1 MINRVLRR
9 NLFASFIFTA
19 ALISPTAWSEQY
31 AANFKG
37 TDIQEFIN
45 IVGKNL
51 NKTIIVDP
59 TVRGKVNVRSYDLL
73 TEDQYFQFFL
83 NVLQVYGYAA
93 VEMDN
98 DILKVIKDKD
108 AKVSN
113 IQIADD
119 KSPGKGDEMV
129 TRIVALYN
137 TEAKQLAPLLR
148 QLNDNAGGGNVVNY
162 DPSNVLMITGRA
174 AVVNK
179 LVEIVKRVDQQGDT
193 ATTVVRLKF
202 ASAGEIVR
210 IIDSLYRPGGNG
222 AQLPGKAPKLVADE
236 RMNAVIVSGDKKSRN
251 RVIGL
256 IKRLDEEQASNGNT
270 KVRYLRYA
278 NAEDLVKVL
287 TGFAEKLEKS
297 KDRGGKSGSSA
308 NEINIM
314 AHTDTNALVISANPE
329 QMRTLESVINQLDI
343 RRAQVL
349 VEAIIVEVAEGDDV
363 GFGIQ
368 WGTLAGGGTQF
379 NNLGPTIGEIG
390 AGVWQARPTKG
401 TTVCSDN
408 GTCTENPEQPGDIT
422 LLAQALGKINGM
434 AWGITMG
441 DFGAL
446 LQAVSSD
453 TNSNVL
459 ATPSITTLDNQEASF
474 IVGDEVPILTGA
486 QNSSN
491 GNSNPFQTVERK
503 EVGVKLKVIPQI
515 NEGSSVKLTIE
526 QEVSGINGNT
536 GVDVT
541 FATRRLTTTVMA
553 DSGQIVVLGGLI
565 NEEVQES
572 IQKVPFLGDI
582 PFIGH
587 LFKSSSSR
595 KKKRNLMV
603 FIKPTI
609 IRDGV
614 TMQGIAGRK
623 YNYFRALQIEQEER
637 GINLMP
643 NTNVPMLDEWDQTEH
658 LSPEVNE
665 ILERYKEGKGLDTRI
680 RKADPALEQIEK
692 NRLKDQEIID
702 KKVEQKEEQKKEDKK
717 ETANKMPQKKQSSQK
732 VAQPKS
738 APQSGSGDV
747 VLDLSHKQLDLRGLI
762 EAKNIANE

>member
-1 MINRVLRR
+1 MIKKVFRR
-9 NLFASFIFTA
+9 KLVAGLFAMTSLCA
-19 ALISPTAWSEQY
+19 PQVLAEQY

-59 TVRGKVNVRSYDLL
+59 TVRGKINVRSYDLL
-73 TEDQYFQFFL
+73 NDDQYFQFFL

-98 DILKVIKDKD
+98 NILKVIKDKD

-113 IQIADD
+113 IRVANDR
-119 KSPGKGDEMV
+119 SPGQGDEMV

-179 LVEIVKRVDQQGDT
+179 LVEIVRRVDQQGDT
-193 ATTVVRLKF
+193 DAQIVNLQH

-210 IIDSLYRPGGNG
+210 IIETLYRPSGN
-222 AQLPGKAPKLVADE
+222 QSQMPGQAPKLVADE
-236 RMNAVIVSGDKKSRN
+236 RMNAVIVNGDKKSRQ
-251 RVIGL
+251 RVIEL
-256 IKRLDEEQASNGNT
+256 IERLDAEEANNGNT

-278 NAEDLVKVL
+278 NAEDLAKVL
-287 TGFAEKLEKS
+287 KGFAEKLQKEGSKS
-297 KDRGGKSGSSA
+297 SRSSSMR
-308 NEINIM
+308 NEITIM
-314 AHTDTNALVISANPE
+314 AHSDTNALVISADPE

-349 VEAIIVEVAEGDDV
+349 VEAIIVEVSEGDDV

-379 NNLGPTIGEIG
+379 NNLGATIGEIG
-390 AGVWQARPTKG
+390 AGVWQARPEEG
-401 TTVCSDN
+401 TFIT
-408 GTCTENPEQPGDIT
+408 NPNTGAVIGQNPDKPGDIT
-422 LLAQALGKINGM
+422 LLAQALGKISGM
-434 AWGITMG
+434 AWGVTMG

-503 EVGVKLKVIPQI
+503 EVGVKLKVVPQI

-526 QEVSGINGNT
+526 QEVSGINGKT

-541 FATRRLTTTVMA
+541 FATRRLMTTVMA

-572 IQKVPFLGDI
+572 VQKVPLLGDI

-587 LFKSSSSR
+587 LFKSSSSG

-623 YNYFRALQIEQEER
+623 YNYFRALQIEQQER

-643 NTNVPMLDEWDQTEH
+643 KSNVPVLEEWDQEEY

-665 ILERYKEGKGLDTRI
+665 ILKRYKEGKGLDTRI
-680 RKADPALEQIEK
+680 RKSDVALKHIEK
-692 NRLKDQEIID
+692 KMLEDRLHSAETHMNENTSSI
-702 KKVEQKEEQKKEDKK
+702 KKSIQTK
-717 ETANKMPQKKQSSQK
+717 
-732 VAQPKS
+732 
-738 APQSGSGDV
+738 
-747 VLDLSHKQLDLRGLI
+747 
-762 EAKNIANE
+762 

>member
-1 MINRVLRR
+1 MNNKGLRHKI
-9 NLFASFIFTA
+9 FAGMLAGA
-19 ALISPTAWSEQY
+19 AMLASHGAWSEQY

-59 TVRGKVNVRSYDLL
+59 TVRGKINVRSYDLL
-73 TEDQYFQFFL
+73 SDEQYYQFFL
-83 NVLQVYGYAA
+83 NVLQVYGYAV
-93 VEMDN
+93 VEMEN
-98 DILKVIKDKD
+98 QVIKVIKDKD
-108 AKVSN
+108 AKTAAIRV
-113 IQIADD
+113 ADD
-119 KSPGKGDEMV
+119 SSPGLGDEMV

-162 DPSNVLMITGRA
+162 DPSNVLMISGRA

-179 LVEIVKRVDQQGDT
+179 LVDIVRRVDKQGDT
-193 ATTVVRLKF
+193 AVQVVSLEF

-210 IIDSLYRPGGNG
+210 IIDTLYRSSANQ
-222 AQLPGKAPKLVADE
+222 AQLPGQAPKVVADE
-236 RMNAVIVSGDKKSRN
+236 RINAVVVSGDEKSRQ
-251 RVIGL
+251 RVVEL
-256 IKRLDEEQASNGNT
+256 IKRLDAEQASTGNT

-278 NAEDLVKVL
+278 KAEDLVEVL
-287 TGFAEKLEKS
+287 TGFAQNLQGDKDGAQQQGGS
-297 KDRGGKSGSSA
+297 KRR

-314 AHTDTNALVISANPE
+314 AHPDTNALVISAEPD
-329 QMRTLESVINQLDI
+329 QLRTIENVISQLDI

-349 VEAIIVEVAEGDDV
+349 VEAIIVEVSEGDDV

-368 WGTLAGGGTQF
+368 WATEAGGGTQF

-390 AGVWQARPTKG
+390 AGVWSARDQKASQT
-401 TTVCSDN
+401 CSGAGDN
-408 GTCTENPEQPGDIT
+408 QTCTDNPDTPGDIT
-422 LLAQALGKINGM
+422 LLAQALGKVNGM
-434 AWGITMG
+434 AWGVAMG

-446 LQAVSSD
+446 IQAVSSD

-474 IVGDEVPILTGA
+474 IVGDEVPILTGS

-503 EVGVKLKVIPQI
+503 EVGVKLKVVPQI

-526 QEVSGINGNT
+526 QEVSGINGKT

-572 IQKVPFLGDI
+572 VQKVPFLGDI
-582 PFIGH
+582 PVIGH
-587 LFKSSSSR
+587 LFKSSSSG
-595 KKKRNLMV
+595 KKKKNLMI

-609 IRDGV
+609 IRDGI
-614 TMQGIAGRK
+614 TMEGIAGRK
-623 YNYFRALQIEQEER
+623 YNYFRALQLNQQER

-643 NTNVPMLDEWDQTEH
+643 NSQVPVLEEWDQEAY
-658 LSPEVNE
+658 LPDEVNE
-665 ILERYKEGKGLDTRI
+665 VLERYKNGDGLDTKMRQT
-680 RKADPALEQIEK
+680 DPALKSISDRKQT
-692 NRLKDQEIID
+692 DV
-702 KKVEQKEEQKKEDKK
+702 KVDDSENAD
-717 ETANKMPQKKQSSQK
+717 
-732 VAQPKS
+732 
-738 APQSGSGDV
+738 D
-747 VLDLSHKQLDLRGLI
+747 
-762 EAKNIANE
+762 

>member
-1 MINRVLRR
+1 MNNKRIRTKLIAGLV
-9 NLFASFIFTA
+9 ATA
-19 ALISPTAWSEQY
+19 ALLTQQSAWSEQY

-59 TVRGKVNVRSYDLL
+59 TIRGKINVRSYDMLND
-73 TEDQYFQFFL
+73 EQYYQFFL
-83 NVLQVYGYAA
+83 NVLQVYGYAV
-93 VEMDN
+93 VELEN
-98 DILKVIKDKD
+98 NVIKVIKDKD
-108 AKVSN
+108 AKTSSIRV
-113 IQIADD
+113 ADD
-119 KSPGKGDEMV
+119 NTPGLGDEMV

-174 AVVNK
+174 NVVNK
-179 LVEIVKRVDQQGDT
+179 LVEIVRRVDKQGDT
-193 ATTVVRLKF
+193 EVQVVPLEY
-202 ASAGEIVR
+202 ASAGEMVR
-210 IIDSLYRPGGNG
+210 IIDTLYRASANQ
-222 AQLPGKAPKLVADE
+222 AQLPGQAPKVVADE
-236 RMNAVIVSGDKKSRN
+236 RINAVVVSGDERSRQ
-251 RVIGL
+251 RVVEL
-256 IKRLDEEQASNGNT
+256 IHRLDAEQASTGNT

-278 NAEDLVKVL
+278 KAEDLVEVL
-287 TGFAEKLEKS
+287 TGFAQKLEG
-297 KDRGGKSGSSA
+297 KDGAAPAPGSAGGKRR

-314 AHTDTNALVISANPE
+314 AHEDTNALVISAEPD

-368 WGTLAGGGTQF
+368 WATEAGGGTQF

-390 AGVWQARPTKG
+390 AGIWAAQDQKA
-401 TTVCSDN
+401 SQ
-408 GTCTENPEQPGDIT
+408 TCTGSGDNLTCTQNPDTKGDIT
-422 LLAQALGKINGM
+422 LLAQALGKVNGM
-434 AWGITMG
+434 AWGVTMG

-446 LQAVSSD
+446 VQAVSSD

-486 QNSSN
+486 QNSTN

-503 EVGVKLKVIPQI
+503 EVGVKLKVVPQI
-515 NEGSSVKLTIE
+515 NEGNAVKLTIE
-526 QEVSGINGNT
+526 QEVSGINGKTN
-536 GVDVT
+536 VDVT

-572 IQKVPFLGDI
+572 VQKVPFLGDI
-582 PFIGH
+582 PILGH
-587 LFKSSSSR
+587 LFKSSSSG
-595 KKKRNLMV
+595 KKKKNLMV

-614 TMQGIAGRK
+614 TMEGIAGRK
-623 YNYFRALQIEQEER
+623 YNYFRALQLEQQER

-643 NTNVPMLDEWDQTEH
+643 NTNVPMLEEWSQEEY
-658 LSPEVNE
+658 LPPEVNE
-665 ILERYKEGKGLDTRI
+665 ILERYKQGKGLDTKM
-680 RKADPALEQIEK
+680 RKTDSTLKTLDENKQGEADE
-692 NRLKDQEIID
+692 
-702 KKVEQKEEQKKEDKK
+702 
-717 ETANKMPQKKQSSQK
+717 
-732 VAQPKS
+732 
-738 APQSGSGDV
+738 
-747 VLDLSHKQLDLRGLI
+747 
-762 EAKNIANE
+762 

>member
-1 MINRVLRR
+1 MIMKKKGFRR
-9 NLFASFIFTA
+9 SLIATVVAGA
-19 ALISPTAWSEQY
+19 AFMAQPAWSEQY

-51 NKTIIVDP
+51 DKTIIVDP
-59 TVRGKVNVRSYDLL
+59 SIRGKINVRSYDLL
-73 TEDQYFQFFL
+73 NDEQYYQFFL
-83 NVLQVYGYAA
+83 NVLQVYGYAV
-93 VEMDN
+93 VEMEN
-98 DILKVIKDKD
+98 NILKVVKDKD
-108 AKVSN
+108 AKVAN
-113 IQIADD
+113 IRVADD
-119 KSPGKGDEMV
+119 KHPGLGDEMV

-179 LVEIVKRVDQQGDT
+179 LVDIVRRVDKQGDVST
-193 ATTVVRLKF
+193 QVVNLKH

-210 IIDSLYRPGGNG
+210 IVESLYRSSGNQAQMPG
-222 AQLPGKAPKLVADE
+222 QAPKIVADE
-236 RMNAVIVSGDKKSRN
+236 RINAVIVSGDEKSRD
-251 RVIGL
+251 RVVSL
-256 IKRLDEEQASNGNT
+256 IHKLDEEQASNGNT

-278 NAEDLVKVL
+278 NAEDLEKVL
-287 TGFAEKLEKS
+287 TGFAEKLEEN
-297 KDRGGKSGSSA
+297 KDGGKSRSGGRDSK
-308 NEINIM
+308 INIM
-314 AHTDTNALVISANPE
+314 AHVETNALVISADPD

-368 WGTLAGGGTQF
+368 WGTEAGGGTQF

-390 AGVWQARPTKG
+390 AGIWNARPKEG
-401 TTVCSDN
+401 TFIT
-408 GTCTENPEQPGDIT
+408 NPNDGKVIGQNPDTPGDIT
-422 LLAQALGKINGM
+422 LLAQALGKVSGM
-434 AWGITMG
+434 AWGVTMG

-446 LQAVSSD
+446 MQAVSSD

-474 IVGDEVPILTGA
+474 IVGDEVPVLTGA

-515 NEGSSVKLTIE
+515 NEGTSVKLTIE
-526 QEVSGINGNT
+526 QEVSGINGKT

-572 IQKVPFLGDI
+572 VQKVPFLGDI
-582 PFIGH
+582 PIIGH
-587 LFKSSSSR
+587 LFKSSSSG
-595 KKKRNLMV
+595 KKKKNLMV

-614 TMQGIAGRK
+614 TMEGIAGRK
-623 YNYFRALQIEQEER
+623 YNYFRALQLEQQER
-637 GINLMP
+637 GVNLMP
-643 NTNVPMLDEWDQTEH
+643 NTQVPVLEQWNQAEY
-658 LSPEVNE
+658 LAPEVND
-665 ILERYKEGKGLDTRI
+665 ILERYKEGRGLDTKM
-680 RKADPALEQIEK
+680 RKTDSTLKTLEK
-692 NRLKDQEIID
+692 NKQKDAGHEH
-702 KKVEQKEEQKKEDKK
+702 E
-717 ETANKMPQKKQSSQK
+717 
-732 VAQPKS
+732 
-738 APQSGSGDV
+738 
-747 VLDLSHKQLDLRGLI
+747 
-762 EAKNIANE
+762 

>member
-1 MINRVLRR
+1 MNNKRIRTKLIAGLV
-9 NLFASFIFTA
+9 ATA
-19 ALISPTAWSEQY
+19 ALLTQQSAWSEQY

-59 TVRGKVNVRSYDLL
+59 TIRGKINVRSYDMLND
-73 TEDQYFQFFL
+73 EQYYQFFL
-83 NVLQVYGYAA
+83 NVLQVYGYAV
-93 VEMDN
+93 VELEN
-98 DILKVIKDKD
+98 NVIKVIKDKD
-108 AKVSN
+108 AKTSSIRV
-113 IQIADD
+113 ADD
-119 KSPGKGDEMV
+119 NTPGLGDEMV

-174 AVVNK
+174 NVVNK
-179 LVEIVKRVDQQGDT
+179 LVEIVRRVDKQGDT
-193 ATTVVRLKF
+193 EVQVVPLEY
-202 ASAGEIVR
+202 ASAGEMVR
-210 IIDSLYRPGGNG
+210 IIDTLYRASANQ
-222 AQLPGKAPKLVADE
+222 AQLPGQAPKVVADE
-236 RMNAVIVSGDKKSRN
+236 RINAVVVSGDERSRQ
-251 RVIGL
+251 RVVEL
-256 IKRLDEEQASNGNT
+256 IHRLDAEQASTGNT

-278 NAEDLVKVL
+278 KAEDLVEVL
-287 TGFAEKLEKS
+287 TGFAQKLEG
-297 KDRGGKSGSSA
+297 KDGAAPAPGSAGGKRR

-314 AHTDTNALVISANPE
+314 AHEDTNALVISAEPD

-368 WGTLAGGGTQF
+368 WATEAGGGTQF

-390 AGVWQARPTKG
+390 AGIWAAQDQKA
-401 TTVCSDN
+401 SQ
-408 GTCTENPEQPGDIT
+408 TCTGSGDNLTCTQNPDTKGDIT
-422 LLAQALGKINGM
+422 RLAQALGKVNGM
-434 AWGITMG
+434 AWGVTMG

-446 LQAVSSD
+446 VQAVSSD

-486 QNSSN
+486 QNSTN

-503 EVGVKLKVIPQI
+503 EVGVKLKVVPQI
-515 NEGSSVKLTIE
+515 NEGNAVKLTIE
-526 QEVSGINGNT
+526 QEVSGINGKTN
-536 GVDVT
+536 VDVT

-572 IQKVPFLGDI
+572 VQKVPFLGDI
-582 PFIGH
+582 PILGH
-587 LFKSSSSR
+587 LFKSSSSG
-595 KKKRNLMV
+595 KKKKNLMV

-614 TMQGIAGRK
+614 TMEGIAGRK
-623 YNYFRALQIEQEER
+623 YNYFRALQLEQQER

-643 NTNVPMLDEWDQTEH
+643 NTNVPMLEEWSQEEY
-658 LSPEVNE
+658 LPPEVNE
-665 ILERYKEGKGLDTRI
+665 ILERYKQGKGLDTKM
-680 RKADPALEQIEK
+680 RKTDSTLKTLDENKQGEADE
-692 NRLKDQEIID
+692 
-702 KKVEQKEEQKKEDKK
+702 
-717 ETANKMPQKKQSSQK
+717 
-732 VAQPKS
+732 
-738 APQSGSGDV
+738 
-747 VLDLSHKQLDLRGLI
+747 
-762 EAKNIANE
+762 

>member
-1 MINRVLRR
+1 MNNKRIRTKLIAGLV
-9 NLFASFIFTA
+9 ATA
-19 ALISPTAWSEQY
+19 ALLTQQSAWSEQY

-59 TVRGKVNVRSYDLL
+59 TIRGKINVRSYDMLND
-73 TEDQYFQFFL
+73 EQYYQFFL
-83 NVLQVYGYAA
+83 NVLQVYGYAV
-93 VEMDN
+93 VELEN
-98 DILKVIKDKD
+98 NVIKVIKDKD
-108 AKVSN
+108 AKTSSIRV
-113 IQIADD
+113 ADD
-119 KSPGKGDEMV
+119 NTPGLGDEMV

-174 AVVNK
+174 NVVNK
-179 LVEIVKRVDQQGDT
+179 LVEIVRRVDKQGDT
-193 ATTVVRLKF
+193 EVQVVPLEY

-210 IIDSLYRPGGNG
+210 IIDTLYRASANQ
-222 AQLPGKAPKLVADE
+222 AQLPGQAPKVVADE
-236 RMNAVIVSGDKKSRN
+236 RINAVVVSGDERSRQ
-251 RVIGL
+251 RVVEL
-256 IKRLDEEQASNGNT
+256 IHRLDAEQASTGNT

-278 NAEDLVKVL
+278 KAEDLVEVL
-287 TGFAEKLEKS
+287 TGFAQKLEG
-297 KDRGGKSGSSA
+297 KDGAAPAPGSAGGKRR

-314 AHTDTNALVISANPE
+314 AHEDTNALVISAEPD

-368 WGTLAGGGTQF
+368 WATEAGGGTQF

-390 AGVWQARPTKG
+390 AGIWAAQDQKA
-401 TTVCSDN
+401 SQ
-408 GTCTENPEQPGDIT
+408 TCTGSGDNLTCTQNPDTKGDIT
-422 LLAQALGKINGM
+422 LLAQALGKVNGM
-434 AWGITMG
+434 AWGVTMG

-446 LQAVSSD
+446 VQAVSSD

-486 QNSSN
+486 QNSTN

-503 EVGVKLKVIPQI
+503 EVGVKLKVVPQI
-515 NEGSSVKLTIE
+515 NEGNAVKLTIE
-526 QEVSGINGNT
+526 QEVSGINGKTN
-536 GVDVT
+536 VDVT

-572 IQKVPFLGDI
+572 VQKVPFLGDI
-582 PFIGH
+582 PILGH
-587 LFKSSSSR
+587 LFKSSSSG
-595 KKKRNLMV
+595 KKKKNLMV

-614 TMQGIAGRK
+614 TMEGIAGRK
-623 YNYFRALQIEQEER
+623 YNYFRALQLEQQKR

-643 NTNVPMLDEWDQTEH
+643 NTNVPMLEEWSQEEY
-658 LSPEVNE
+658 LPPEVNE
-665 ILERYKEGKGLDTRI
+665 ILERYKQGKGLDTKMR
-680 RKADPALEQIEK
+680 RTDSTLKTLDENKQGEADE
-692 NRLKDQEIID
+692 
-702 KKVEQKEEQKKEDKK
+702 
-717 ETANKMPQKKQSSQK
+717 
-732 VAQPKS
+732 
-738 APQSGSGDV
+738 
-747 VLDLSHKQLDLRGLI
+747 
-762 EAKNIANE
+762 

>member
-1 MINRVLRR
+1 MRKKGLRHK
-9 NLFASFIFTA
+9 LIAGMLASA
-19 ALISPTAWSEQY
+19 AILASPVTWSEQY

-59 TVRGKVNVRSYDLL
+59 TVRGKINVRSYDLL
-73 TEDQYFQFFL
+73 NDEQYYQFFL

-93 VEMDN
+93 VEMEN
-98 DILKVIKDKD
+98 QVIKIIKDKD
-108 AKVSN
+108 AKFAAIRV
-113 IQIADD
+113 ADD
-119 KSPGKGDEMV
+119 GVPGLGDEMV

-162 DPSNVLMITGRA
+162 DPSNVLMISGRA

-179 LVEIVKRVDQQGDT
+179 LVDIVRRVDKQGDT
-193 ATTVVRLKF
+193 AVQVVSLEY
-202 ASAGEIVR
+202 ASASEIVR
-210 IIDSLYRPGGNG
+210 IVDTLYRANANQ
-222 AQLPGKAPKLVADE
+222 AQLPGQAPKVVADE
-236 RMNAVIVSGDKKSRN
+236 RINSVIVSGDEKSRQ
-251 RVIGL
+251 RVVDL
-256 IKRLDEEQASNGNT
+256 IKRLDAEQASTGNT

-278 NAEDLVKVL
+278 KAEDLVEVL
-287 TGFAEKLEKS
+287 TGFAQRLQES
-297 KDRGGKSGSSA
+297 KEGGQTGSSKRR

-314 AHTDTNALVISANPE
+314 AHTDTNALVISAEPD
-329 QMRTLESVINQLDI
+329 QLRTLESVINQLDI

-349 VEAIIVEVAEGDDV
+349 VEAIIVEVSEGDDI

-368 WGTLAGGGTQF
+368 WATEAGGGTQF

-390 AGVWQARPTKG
+390 AGIWQARDQDG
-401 TTVCSDN
+401 TTICDPN
-408 GTCTENPEQPGDIT
+408 GTCTTNPTQRGDIT
-422 LLAQALGKINGM
+422 VLAQALGKVNGM
-434 AWGITMG
+434 AWGVTMG

-446 LQAVSSD
+446 IQAVSSD

-474 IVGDEVPILTGA
+474 IVGDEVPILTGS

-503 EVGVKLKVIPQI
+503 EVGVKLKVVPQI
-515 NEGSSVKLTIE
+515 NEGASVKLTIE
-526 QEVSGINGNT
+526 QEVSGINGKT

-572 IQKVPFLGDI
+572 VQKVPFLGDI
-582 PFIGH
+582 PVIGH
-587 LFKSSSSR
+587 LFKSSSSG
-595 KKKRNLMV
+595 KKKKNLMV

-609 IRDGV
+609 IRDGI
-614 TMQGIAGRK
+614 TMEGVAGRK
-623 YNYFRALQIEQEER
+623 YNYFRALQLEQRDR
-637 GINLMP
+637 GVNLMP
-643 NTNVPMLDEWDQTEH
+643 GAQVPVLEEWDQEAY
-658 LSPEVNE
+658 LPDEVNQV
-665 ILERYKEGKGLDTRI
+665 LDRYKSGKGLDTQLRETDTTLKALDE
-680 RKADPALEQIEK
+680 RKKA
-692 NRLKDQEIID
+692 
-702 KKVEQKEEQKKEDKK
+702 
-717 ETANKMPQKKQSSQK
+717 SSE
-732 VAQPKS
+732 S
-738 APQSGSGDV
+738 EGTD
-747 VLDLSHKQLDLRGLI
+747 
-762 EAKNIANE
+762 E

>member
-1 MINRVLRR
+1 MNNKGLRHKIIAGMIAGAAML
-9 NLFASFIFTA
+9 ASHG
-19 ALISPTAWSEQY
+19 AWSEQY

-59 TVRGKVNVRSYDLL
+59 TVRGKINVRSYDLL
-73 TEDQYFQFFL
+73 NDDQYYQFFL
-83 NVLQVYGYAA
+83 NVLQVYGYAV
-93 VEMDN
+93 VEMEN
-98 DILKVIKDKD
+98 HVIKVIKDKD
-108 AKVSN
+108 AKTAAIRV
-113 IQIADD
+113 ADD
-119 KSPGKGDEMV
+119 STPGLGDEMV

-162 DPSNVLMITGRA
+162 DPSNVLMISGRA

-179 LVEIVKRVDQQGDT
+179 LVDIVRRVDKQGDT
-193 ATTVVRLKF
+193 AVQVVSLEF

-210 IIDSLYRPGGNG
+210 IIDTLYRSSANQS
-222 AQLPGKAPKLVADE
+222 QLPGQAPKVVADE
-236 RMNAVIVSGDKKSRN
+236 RTNAVIVSGDEKSRQ
-251 RVIGL
+251 RVVEL
-256 IKRLDEEQASNGNT
+256 IKRLDAEQANTGNT

-278 NAEDLVKVL
+278 NAEDLVEVL
-287 TGFAEKLEKS
+287 TGFAQNLQSDKDGAATQGGGGS
-297 KDRGGKSGSSA
+297 KRRS
-308 NEINIM
+308 EINIM
-314 AHTDTNALVISANPE
+314 AHADTNALVISAEPD
-329 QMRTLESVINQLDI
+329 QMRTIESVINQLDI

-368 WGTLAGGGTQF
+368 WVTEAGGGTQF

-390 AGVWQARPTKG
+390 AGIWNAREQEG
-401 TTVCSDN
+401 TYIT
-408 GTCTENPEQPGDIT
+408 NPSTGEVIGQNPSSQGDIT
-422 LLAQALGKINGM
+422 LLAQALGKVNGM
-434 AWGITMG
+434 AWGVAMG

-446 LQAVSSD
+446 IQAVSSD

-474 IVGDEVPILTGA
+474 IVGDEVPILTGS

-503 EVGVKLKVIPQI
+503 EVGVKLKVVPQI
-515 NEGSSVKLTIE
+515 NEGTSVKLTIE
-526 QEVSGINGNT
+526 QEVSGINGKT

-565 NEEVQES
+565 SEEVQES
-572 IQKVPFLGDI
+572 VQKVPFLGDLPI
-582 PFIGH
+582 IGH
-587 LFKSSSSR
+587 LFKSSSSG
-595 KKKRNLMV
+595 KKKKNLMV

-609 IRDGV
+609 IRDGI
-614 TMQGIAGRK
+614 TMEGIAGRK
-623 YNYFRALQIEQEER
+623 YNYFRALQLEQQSG

-643 NTNVPMLDEWDQTEH
+643 DSNVPILDEWDQDTYV
-658 LSPEVNE
+658 PDDVNQV
-665 ILERYKEGKGLDTRI
+665 LERYKNGKGLETQMRET
-680 RKADPALEQIEK
+680 DPALKSINESKQTNDLNDSEQ
-692 NRLKDQEIID
+692 NDD
-702 KKVEQKEEQKKEDKK
+702 
-717 ETANKMPQKKQSSQK
+717 
-732 VAQPKS
+732 
-738 APQSGSGDV
+738 
-747 VLDLSHKQLDLRGLI
+747 
-762 EAKNIANE
+762 

>member
-1 MINRVLRR
+1 MNNKGFRR
-9 NLFASFIFTA
+9 KLIATLVAGA
-19 ALISPTAWSEQY
+19 ALLAQPAWSEQY

-59 TVRGKVNVRSYDLL
+59 TIRGKINVRSYDLL
-73 TEDQYFQFFL
+73 NDEQYYQFFL
-83 NVLQVYGYAA
+83 NVLQVYGYAV

-98 DILKVIKDKD
+98 NIIKVIKDKD
-108 AKVSN
+108 AKLSN
-113 IQIADD
+113 IRVADD
-119 KSPGKGDEMV
+119 GKPGGGDEMV
-129 TRIVALYN
+129 TRIVPLYN

-174 AVVNK
+174 ATVNK
-179 LVEIVKRVDQQGDT
+179 LVEIVQKVDQQGDVET
-193 ATTVVRLKF
+193 QVVNLKH
-202 ASAGEIVR
+202 ASASEVVR
-210 IIDSLYRPGGNG
+210 IIDTLYRSSGNQAQMPG
-222 AQLPGKAPKLVADE
+222 QAPKVVADE
-236 RMNAVIVSGDKKSRN
+236 RINAVIVSGDEKSRE
-251 RVIGL
+251 RVVAL
-256 IKRLDEEQASNGNT
+256 IKKLDEEQASNGNT

-278 NAEDLVKVL
+278 NAEDLVDVL
-287 TGFAEKLEKS
+287 TGFAEKLEEE
-297 KDRGGKSGSSA
+297 KDGGKSRSA
-308 NEINIM
+308 RNSKINIM
-314 AHTDTNALVISANPE
+314 AHTDTNALVISAEPD

-363 GFGIQ
+363 GFGVQ
-368 WGTLAGGGTQF
+368 WATTAGGGTQF

-390 AGVWQARPTKG
+390 AGIWQAQGEEG
-401 TTVCSDN
+401 TTVCTEN
-408 GTCTENPEQPGDIT
+408 GTCTENPDTRGDIT
-422 LLAQALGKINGM
+422 LLAQALGKVNGM
-434 AWGITMG
+434 AWGVTMG

-446 LQAVSSD
+446 VQAVSSD

-474 IVGDEVPILTGA
+474 IVGDEVPVLTGA

-515 NEGSSVKLTIE
+515 NEGTSVKLTIE
-526 QEVSGINGNT
+526 QEVSGINGKT

-553 DSGQIVVLGGLI
+553 DSGEIVVLGGLI

-572 IQKVPFLGDI
+572 VQKVPFLGDI
-582 PFIGH
+582 PIIGH
-587 LFKSSSSR
+587 LFKSSSSG
-595 KKKRNLMV
+595 KKKKNLMV

-614 TMQGIAGRK
+614 TMEGIAGRK
-623 YNYFRALQIEQEER
+623 YNYFRALQLEQQER
-637 GINLMP
+637 GVNLMP
-643 NTNVPMLDEWDQTEH
+643 NTDVPILEEWSQEEY

-665 ILERYKEGKGLDTRI
+665 ILERYKDRKGLDMKMRQTE
-680 RKADPALEQIEK
+680 PV
-692 NRLKDQEIID
+692 LKTLD
-702 KKVEQKEEQKKEDKK
+702 EQKQKD
-717 ETANKMPQKKQSSQK
+717 
-732 VAQPKS
+732 
-738 APQSGSGDV
+738 GSND
-747 VLDLSHKQLDLRGLI
+747 
-762 EAKNIANE
+762 

>member
-1 MINRVLRR
+1 MKNTGIRR
-9 NLFASFIFTA
+9 KLLAGLIAGVAMFASQ
-19 ALISPTAWSEQY
+19 PTWSEQY

-59 TVRGKVNVRSYDLL
+59 TVRGKINVRSYDLL
-73 TEDQYFQFFL
+73 DDAQYYQFFQ
-83 NVLQVYGYAA
+83 NVLQVYGYAV

-98 DILKVIKDKD
+98 NIIKVIKDKD
-108 AKVSN
+108 AKTASIRV
-113 IQIADD
+113 ADD
-119 KSPGKGDEMV
+119 HKPGLGDEMV

-174 AVVNK
+174 VVVNK
-179 LVEIVKRVDQQGDT
+179 LVEIVRRVDKQGDT
-193 ATTVVRLKF
+193 ETQVVSLQY

-210 IIDSLYRPGGNG
+210 IIDTLYRANAKQ
-222 AQLPGKAPKLVADE
+222 AQLPGQAPKVVADE
-236 RMNAVIVSGDKKSRN
+236 RINSVIVSGDEKSRQ
-251 RVIGL
+251 RVVKL
-256 IKRLDEEQASNGNT
+256 IKRLDAEQASTGNT

-278 NAEDLVKVL
+278 KAEDLVEVL
-287 TGFAEKLEKS
+287 TGFAKKLENTDS
-297 KDRGGKSGSSA
+297 SSSQQGSGGKRRS
-308 NEINIM
+308 EITIM
-314 AHTDTNALVISANPE
+314 AHKDTNALVISAEPD
-329 QMRTLESVINQLDI
+329 QLRTIENVINQLDI

-368 WGTLAGGGTQF
+368 WASKAGGGTQF

-390 AGVWQARPTKG
+390 AGIWQAQDQEGTK
-401 TTVCSDN
+401 VCSDN
-408 GTCTENPEQPGDIT
+408 GTCTENPDTKGDVT
-422 LLAQALGKINGM
+422 LLAQALGKVNGM
-434 AWGITMG
+434 AWGVAMG

-446 LQAVSSD
+446 IQAVSSD
-453 TNSNVL
+453 TTSNVL

-503 EVGVKLKVIPQI
+503 EVGVKLKVVPQI
-515 NEGSSVKLTIE
+515 NEGNSVKLAIE
-526 QEVSGINGNT
+526 QEVSGINGKT

-572 IQKVPFLGDI
+572 EQKVPFLGDLPI
-582 PFIGH
+582 IGH
-587 LFKSSSSR
+587 LFKSSSSG
-595 KKKRNLMV
+595 KKKKNLMI
-603 FIKPTI
+603 FIRPTI
-609 IRDGV
+609 IRDGI
-614 TMQGIAGRK
+614 TMEGVAGRK
-623 YNYFRALQIEQEER
+623 YNYFRALQLEQRER
-637 GINLMP
+637 GVNLMP
-643 NTNVPMLDEWDQTEH
+643 DTQVPVLDEWNQSEH
-658 LSPEVNE
+658 LPDAVNDV
-665 ILERYKEGKGLDTRI
+665 LDRYKEGKGLETSK
-680 RKADPALEQIEK
+680 RKSNATLRAIEENK
-692 NRLKDQEIID
+692 HPETQDDSKDG
-702 KKVEQKEEQKKEDKK
+702 
-717 ETANKMPQKKQSSQK
+717 SQ
-732 VAQPKS
+732 
-738 APQSGSGDV
+738 D
-747 VLDLSHKQLDLRGLI
+747 
-762 EAKNIANE
+762 E